1 MSLIHKSQHIEPASS
16 AALSAA
22 KTEMLTLICHI
33 SHTQLLQ
40 LCRTN
45 RLDAKQLQLCQQL
58 ARQLSSCPVHVY
70 YRPLCSTQM
79 LTAMTL
85 GTQTDTWLGETGKKD
100 LLTAYLADQLCW
112 LLLENGYQ
120 RWSEAL
126 KQLTGQVMTGM
137 HFIGNDEP
145 AELASYLKQLTQSE
159 IRILPGGCMQPLKT
173 VLFLADLAPDN
184 AANKKSAPASACADC
199 PHPCTY
205 RKGSL

>member
-1 MSLIHKSQHIEPASS
+1 M
-16 AALSAA
+16 
-22 KTEMLTLICHI
+22 
-33 SHTQLLQ
+33 
-40 LCRTN
+40 
-45 RLDAKQLQLCQQL
+45 QLCQQL

-137 HFIGNDEP
+137 HFIGNDDP

-184 AANKKSAPASACADC
+184 AANKNLHRRAPAQTARILALTEKAAYNTSRIGRIRIRGYC
-199 PHPCTY
+199 
-205 RKGSL
+205 K